1 MLTINPLSAKSREQK
16 TKKSQ
21 KSGEYR
27 GKVQE
32 STGKMPTGN
41 CKYRNK
47 QIENKWIGAQLKVIH

>member
-27 GKVQE
+27 GKVRE
-32 STGKMPTGN
+32 SIRKMPNGDGN
-41 CKYRNK
+41 NTDKK
-47 QIENKWIGAQLKVIH
+47 I

>member
-1 MLTINPLSAKSREQK
+1 MLTINPLSAKSSEQK
-16 TKKSQ
+16 IKKSQ

-41 CKYRNK
+41 RKYSNK
-47 QIENKWIGAQLKVIH
+47 KIGNK

>member
-1 MLTINPLSAKSREQK
+1 MLTINPLSAKSSEQK
-16 TKKSQ
+16 IKKSQ

-27 GKVQE
+27 GKAQE

-47 QIENKWIGAQLKVIH
+47 QIINK